1 MMQSADCASS
11 QTLDPFQILS
21 KIEILSKAYWKTFFF
36 AVEPAMILW
45 KDRGTNSFLTFYMP
59 KERCIT
65 KWLKDF
71 QMNTFLWH
79 VKSLMEPQGVRWLK
93 QIWRSSNI
101 YTNFVL
107 QRFDGNFFYQKCQ
120 CYFKLSLSVEVLF
133 FS

>member
-1 MMQSADCASS
+1 MMKSADCASS

-36 AVEPAMILW
+36 SVEPAMILW
-45 KDRGTNSFLTFYMP
+45 KVGRIHFWHFTCP
-59 KERCIT
+59 KKDVLQYDWKIF
-65 KWLKDF
+65 KWIHFCNTLNLWWSLKEFVDWSKF
-71 QMNTFLWH
+71 
-79 VKSLMEPQGVRWLK
+79 ED
-93 QIWRSSNI
+93 
-101 YTNFVL
+101 TNFVL